1 MENSVKNNS
10 YSKLEPTFFNT
21 VSSDLTPIDNA
32 RRDTVQIDLET
43 RNFQVEYNNIDKN
56 IVNSIPTLSHQ
67 YSSQE
72 IEVMFSTVIS
82 DPLNARLPMNQ
93 AMNNLNSISS
103 TTNNEQ
109 ATRRI
114 NDNHNQD
121 HNNSIGINNEI
132 SFQELSSE
140 ENNINNNTN
149 KDNNNTNNN
158 ITGRAMRYA
167 KRNNDNKDVSDNE
180 GSLLKKKIKN
190 PFKRDK

>member
-21 VSSDLTPIDNA
+21 VSSDFTPIDNA

-82 DPLNARLPMNQ
+82 DPLNARPQINQ
-93 AMNNLNSISS
+93 AMNNLNSISL
-103 TTNNEQ
+103 TTNNEH
-109 ATRRI
+109 ATRRS
-114 NDNHNQD
+114 NDNQNQD

-140 ENNINNNTN
+140 ENNINNNIN
-149 KDNNNTNNN
+149 DNNNTSNN

-167 KRNNDNKDVSDNE
+167 KRNNDNKDHSDNE